1 MCLPLRLC
9 LCASHSLF
17 CTHSSPCP
25 SPCHWSVLLLL
36 LPPCSLSGGH
46 RCKWHCRCPM
56 LAIGHVLGH
65 LAQCINQQLL
75 QEGLVLL
82 LHVLLLHV
90 LLLHVLL
97 LLLQHHLVLVL
108 QRCSALRA
116 VA

>member
-17 CTHSSPCP
+17 CTRTCP
-25 SPCHWSVLLLL
+25 SPCRLSVLLLL
-36 LPPCSLSGGH
+36 LPPCSLSA
-46 RCKWHCRCPM
+46 RRRRKKRCRCPM
-56 LAIGHVLGH
+56 LTIGHVLGH
-65 LAQCINQQLL
+65 LPQCIDQQLL
-75 QEGLVLL
+75 QECLVLL

-90 LLLHVLL
+90 LLLYVLLL

-108 QRCSALRA
+108 QRRSALRT